1 MSFQRSS
8 HRICILILGM
18 HRSGTSC
25 LAGSL
30 QKRGVF
36 LGQVHEVNPHNR
48 KGNRENQRLVDLNTK
63 ILQYNHADWD
73 KPPSGRLLWNASHS
87 RELERVRSD
96 FDSVNRACWGFKDP
110 RTLLTL
116 PFWISEIKRRK
127 FVGTVRRPM
136 LVARSL
142 QARNGLSIP
151 CALELWLA
159 YNARLIQL
167 VEQNP
172 FPIVSFD
179 AEPDEYIA
187 KVDAIAAQLGLPKT
201 SNDEDDFY
209 DQKLINREEP
219 NEAELP
225 APVRILY
232 DKIMAHAI

>member
-1 MSFQRSS
+1 
-8 HRICILILGM
+8 M

-36 LGQVHEVNPHNR
+36 LGQVHEMNPHNR

-73 KPPSGRLLWNASHS
+73 KPPSSRLLWNTSHS
-87 RELERVRSD
+87 RELESIRSD
-96 FDSVNRACWGFKDP
+96 FDAANRPCWGFKDP
-110 RTLLTL
+110 RTLLAL
-116 PFWISEIKRRK
+116 PFWISEIKRRE

-142 QARNGLSIP
+142 QARDGLTIP

-159 YNARLIQL
+159 YNTRLIQL
-167 VEQNP
+167 LEQNP

-179 AEPDEYIA
+179 AEPDEYRA
-187 KVDAIAAQLGLPKT
+187 KVDAIATQLGLPET
-201 SNDEDDFY
+201 SDEKDDFY

-225 APVRILY
+225 VAVRTLY
-232 DKIMAHAI
+232 DKIMAHVI

>member
-1 MSFQRSS
+1 
-8 HRICILILGM
+8 
-18 HRSGTSC
+18 
-25 LAGSL
+25 
-30 QKRGVF
+30 
-36 LGQVHEVNPHNR
+36 
-48 KGNRENQRLVDLNTK
+48 
-63 ILQYNHADWD
+63 
-73 KPPSGRLLWNASHS
+73 
-87 RELERVRSD
+87 
-96 FDSVNRACWGFKDP
+96 VNRACWGFKDP

-142 QARNGLSIP
+142 QARNGLSIR
-151 CALELWLA
+151 CALELWIA

-201 SNDEDDFY
+201 SDDKDDFY